1 MSTGSGTT
9 RRSALMRGLLL
20 AAGAVGLGAGA
31 AGAKVATDGGTK
43 DARTLRLYASDLRT
57 AAPPLAGRGRPAVA
71 PAPAGA
77 LLDAD
82 RRPAG
87 RFAST
92 PFGDDEGLQ
101 LHSFTLAGGTILG
114 LGSAA
119 LEQGVHAIVGGTGSY
134 AGASGSYVARP
145 AEGLPGRSAEIV
157 LTFKA
162 WEGAADG
169 DS

>member
-1 MSTGSGTT
+1 MSTDSGTT
-9 RRSALMRGLLL
+9 RRSALLRGLVL
-20 AAGAVGLGAGA
+20 AAGVVGVGAGA
-31 AGAKVATDGGTK
+31 AGAKVATDGDAKG
-43 DARTLRLYASDLRT
+43 ARTLRLYASDLRT
-57 AAPPLAGRGRPAVA
+57 AAPPLAGREHAGAA
-71 PAPAGA
+71 AAPAGA

-82 RRPAG
+82 RNPAG
-87 RFAST
+87 RFAAT
-92 PFGDDEGLQ
+92 PFGGDEALQ

-134 AGASGSYVARP
+134 AGASGSYTARP
-145 AEGLPGRSAEIV
+145 VQGLPGRSAEIV